1 MNMLARSTN
10 ETVAATK
17 GFAGLASDG
26 PNDGAAGLAARLFDA
41 AAPESEAEQA
51 ITRGDVAAADLS
63 AAIDGELGR
72 RLHTVVGRW
81 LSGSARTAEDLC
93 RLYGRLKAT
102 VERTAG
108 DVAHRAALASNATC
122 VQVRGM
128 RTLAETVSDVNAVA
142 VELAGLS
149 NNVEASVSSAQ
160 SMASAANEMAASIG
174 EISRASHD
182 ALGEAQ
188 TVSQAA
194 TASTASVE
202 RLMSAMGNISAVTGE
217 TRDRLAALE
226 TAFDQIAGV
235 LGSID
240 AIAKQTNLLALNATI
255 EAARAGESGRGFAVV
270 AGEVKQLAGQTATA
284 TDSIGRS
291 IGDMRNVLTGM
302 ADAMRRAEGA
312 ASTGEGAITEVTDAM
327 HRIASLVSNVDARI
341 GSIAAVLEQQQ
352 AASAEIAVTVETG
365 AKLAADN
372 AVLLG
377 RMTSKLEQSNDRN
390 EGQAGKL
397 FSGASQGEAIL
408 EMTQIDHV
416 LFKKK
421 VVDAILGHRKFAST
435 EVPDHHCC
443 RLGKWYDG
451 VRDPA
456 VRERPEFA
464 CLAEPHAR
472 VHREAVQALA
482 AQERHAKSEAIA
494 HLVAMND
501 AGDEVFQ
508 GLGRL
513 SRALM
518 QCA

>member
-1 MNMLARSTN
+1 MSMPALAMNGP
-10 ETVAATK
+10 VAATT
-17 GFAGLASDG
+17 GFTGRATDGPSDG
-26 PNDGAAGLAARLFDA
+26 AVGLAARLFA
-41 AAPESEAEQA
+41 AAVPESEVEQA
-51 ITRGDVAAADLS
+51 IMRGDVAASDLS
-63 AAIDGELGR
+63 AALDDELGR
-72 RLHTVVGRW
+72 RLRSVVGRW
-81 LSGSARTAEDLC
+81 LSGSARSAEDLC
-93 RLYGRLKAT
+93 RLYGRLKAM
-102 VERTAG
+102 VERAAG
-108 DVAHRAALASNATC
+108 DAAHRATLASNATC

-149 NNVEASVSSAQ
+149 NNVEAAVASAQ
-160 SMASAANEMAASIG
+160 SMASATNEMAASIG

-182 ALGEAQ
+182 AMGEARNA
-188 TVSQAA
+188 SQAA
-194 TASTASVE
+194 STSAESVG
-202 RLMSAMGNISAVTGE
+202 RLTTAMGNISAVTGE

-226 TAFDQIAGV
+226 SAFDQIAGM

-284 TDSIGRS
+284 TDGIGRS

-312 ASTGEGAITEVTDAM
+312 ASTGEGAIGEVSDAM
-327 HRIASLVSNVDARI
+327 GRIASLVSNVDARI

-352 AASAEIAVTVETG
+352 AASAEIALTVETG

-372 AVLLG
+372 VVLLDH
-377 RMTSKLEQSNDRN
+377 MTRKLEQSNDRN
-390 EGQAGKL
+390 EAQAGKL
-397 FSGASQGEAIL
+397 FSGESQSEAIL

-416 LFKKK
+416 IFKKK
-421 VVDAILGHRKFAST
+421 VVDAILGHRRLAST

-456 VRERPEFA
+456 VRERPEFV
-464 CLAEPHAR
+464 CIAEPHAR

-518 QCA
+518 RCA